1 MPKVLVIYHSQSG
14 NTEKMAKAV
23 TKGAKKVS
31 GTEIILKKA
40 TEATLEDLISSSGI
54 AIGSPTYFGY
64 MAGGV
69 KDFFDRTFY
78 PSQGK
83 VTGKP
88 CVLFVSGGGGGKPAL
103 ESLKRM
109 CESFKFKQIGE
120 VTAGGKPSPGVITEC
135 EKLGEQLANTSGRK
149 VK

>member
-1 MPKVLVIYHSQSG
+1 MAKVLVIYHSQGG
-14 NTEKMAKAV
+14 NTEQMAKAA

-31 GTEIILKKA
+31 GIEVILKKA
-40 TEATLEDLISSSGI
+40 TEATLEDLIGSSGI
-54 AIGSPTYFGY
+54 AIGSPTYFSY
-64 MAGGV
+64 MAGAI

-88 CVLFVSGGGGGKPAL
+88 CVLFVSGGGGERSAL
-103 ESLKRM
+103 NTLKRI

-120 VTAGGKPSPGVITEC
+120 MSAAGKPSSGVITEC
-135 EKLGEQLANTSGRK
+135 EKLGEQLASA

>member
-1 MPKVLVIYHSQSG
+1 M
-14 NTEKMAKAV
+14 T
-23 TKGAKKVS
+23 GA
-31 GTEIILKKA
+31 
-40 TEATLEDLISSSGI
+40 
-54 AIGSPTYFGY
+54 
-64 MAGGV
+64 V

-88 CVLFVSGGGGGKPAL
+88 CVLFVTGGGGGGPAL
-103 ESLKRM
+103 NTLKRI

-120 VTAGGKPSPGVITEC
+120 VSATGKPSSRVITEC
-135 EKLGEQLANTSGRK
+135 EKLGERLASA